1 MKKLLIVILAA
12 LPFVAYAQMPGMP
25 GGMQMPG
32 MQDLPEET
40 IVAET
45 QSMVSQFALNEDQAA
60 KLLDLNKKYLGK
72 VSYPVI
78 LPPEAEEAMKNA
90 AANRPAGGAGAAG
103 GFSMGNMSQEDRD
116 QMMSMMNQMQERM
129 AEIEDNQTAYEEGLA
144 SILDKKQ
151 MKKWRK
157 AKKHYQREQELQMER
172 QFGGMGGF
180 GGGFPGGGMPG
191 GGGGFGGGMPGGGFP
206 GGGGFGF

>member
-45 QSMVSQFALNEDQAA
+45 QSMVAEYALNEDQAA
-60 KLLDLNKKYLGK
+60 QLLELNKKYLGK

-90 AANRPAGGAGAAG
+90 AANRPEGGAG
-103 GFSMGNMSQEDRD
+103 GFNMGNMSQEDRD

-157 AKKHYQREQELQMER
+157 AKKHYLREQELQMER